1 MIRVKN
7 KNFFHNKKQSFQI
20 FFNPGALKLV
30 ADCVEELLT
39 VEVELATLLFLAN
52 EAVDAEFI
60 PLFEEK
66 PLLRRLIQIVSKI
79 A

>member
-1 MIRVKN
+1 M
-7 KNFFHNKKQSFQI
+7 
-20 FFNPGALKLV
+20 
-30 ADCVEELLT
+30 EELLT